1 MRAEGFRA
9 RLTCGIA
16 LLAIFVVS
24 VITGAVIALRMINND
39 VIVDSFIETFEF
51 KGITAKEISEG
62 KSVNA
67 EIADELGEELRS
79 RYGVKATDEKLAQIM
94 ERLDVSGFLESY
106 MDKYYDYVR
115 ETGHLPE
122 LEIEEYTDL
131 IDENKELI
139 EYIVG
144 VKLNSSYYRYQSRI
158 VRQINRYNL
167 KARQINEQYDDINSI
182 RKSLTSD
189 LTVGLL
195 LCLELVLTVGYFVTR
210 YKLGRK
216 VYMTF
221 RMMTFCYMAAGAVL
235 IIIRRVVISML
246 DDSGSLF
253 VAVLF
258 KLLREIS
265 KVFDYV
271 GVAYFGI
278 GAVCAVIWLAM
289 GYPSYRIYRRSK
301 KEGRL

>member
-278 GAVCAVIWLAM
+278 GAVCAVIWLTM

>member
-67 EIADELGEELRS
+67 EIADELGEERRS

>member
-1 MRAEGFRA
+1 MRFERLRA
-9 RLTCGIA
+9 RITCGITLA
-16 LLAIFVVS
+16 AIFAVA
-24 VITGAVIALRMINND
+24 VILGAVIALRMINND

-51 KGITAKEISEG
+51 KGITAKEISDGE
-62 KSVNA
+62 SVNA
-67 EIADELGEELRS
+67 EIADELGKELRS
-79 RYGVKATDEKLAQIM
+79 RYDVKVTDEKLAKIM

-122 LEIEEYTDL
+122 LETDEYTDL

-158 VRQINRYNL
+158 VRQINRYNI

-182 RKSLTSD
+182 RKALTSD
-189 LTVGLL
+189 ITVGLL
-195 LCLELVLTVGYFVTR
+195 VCLEIVLIVGYFVTR

-221 RMMTFCYMAAGAVL
+221 RMLTFCFMASGGAL
-235 IIIRRVVISML
+235 LIIRRVVLSML

-271 GVAYFGI
+271 GAAYFGL
-278 GAVCAVIWLAM
+278 GAVLAVIWLAM
-289 GYPSYRIYRRSK
+289 GYPSFRIYRRSK
-301 KEGRL
+301 KEGRI

>member
-189 LTVGLL
+189 LTVGML